1 VTQWR
6 IVLSDGMGSGGVDTL
21 PSDVTV
27 VETTSPMPVTTS
39 LAVVGTASSGSDSG
53 SARVVAG
60 VGLSGVGAAV
70 AIAWWVRALR
80 SV

>member
-1 VTQWR
+1 MTA
-6 IVLSDGMGSGGVDTL
+6 DGAGEGSIDTL
-21 PSDVTV
+21 PPDVTV

-60 VGLSGVGAAV
+60 VGLIGVGAAV
-70 AIAWWVRALR
+70 AIAWWIRALR
-80 SV
+80 SA